1 MNEKIVKQRGEVLR
15 EMARIERMEVGS
27 LAEEYRE
34 VAGTGGKLER
44 TGPYYKHQ
52 AWENGRNRSRRVP
65 AAEAGALK
73 EAVEGRQH
81 FESLSAKFIELT
93 VAATRDEE
101 SESKKNP
108 AKPSIRR
115 AAPKRKPS

>member
-1 MNEKIVKQRGEVLR
+1 MNEKIARQRGELLR

-34 VAGTGGKLER
+34 VEGEGGESARK
-44 TGPYYKHQ
+44 GPYYKHQ
-52 AWENGRNRSRRVP
+52 AWVDGRNRSRRVP
-65 AAEAGALK
+65 ADEAGALK

-93 VAATRDEE
+93 VAATRGEG
-101 SESKKNP
+101 SGSKKNSP
-108 AKPSIRR
+108 KPSRR
-115 AAPKRKPS
+115 RNASKRKPS